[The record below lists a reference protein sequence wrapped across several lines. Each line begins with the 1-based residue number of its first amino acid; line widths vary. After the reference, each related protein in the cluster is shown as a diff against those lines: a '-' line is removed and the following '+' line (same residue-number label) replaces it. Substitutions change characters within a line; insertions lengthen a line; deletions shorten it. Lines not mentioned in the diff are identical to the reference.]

1 MSTQDN
7 LFHKIFFTSIG
18 NSIATTIVHPMEVKK
33 IQKQL
38 SKKNGNT
45 PPVYAGYLAALIR
58 QMTYSIPNLVIFS
71 SLQSHY
77 RYKYKEEPS
86 IMSKVLFGTFSGGI
100 ASLTGNP
107 AELMMGRT
115 IKNTITQKDNK
126 SYNQRLNSLYIK
138 NGLSTFWKGAI
149 PNVLRG
155 AFYNATRLPVYST
168 FKQQLEKKYPHLK
181 GTIYLHFSG
190 ALVASTFGTLVTS
203 PIDVVK
209 ARVQTSNKTVTECV
223 SQMINKEGYRSFYK
237 GAAYNIMKSAPHS
250 VISFVIVDQLS
261 SYFMGK
267 EIL

>member
-1 MSTQDN
+1 
-7 LFHKIFFTSIG
+7 
-18 NSIATTIVHPMEVKK
+18 
-33 IQKQL
+33 
-38 SKKNGNT
+38 
-45 PPVYAGYLAALIR
+45 
-58 QMTYSIPNLVIFS
+58 
-71 SLQSHY
+71 
-77 RYKYKEEPS
+77 
-86 IMSKVLFGTFSGGI
+86 FSGGI

-155 AFYNATRLPVYST
+155 ALYNATRLPVYST
-168 FKQQLEKKYPHLK
+168 FKQQLERKYPDLK

-209 ARVQTSNKTVTECV
+209 ARVQTSNKTVTKCV
-223 SQMINKEGYRSFYK
+223 SQMIKKEGYSSFYK